1 MSGELKILRSR
12 LAGNFTSALEEMPDL
27 LKADQYRRNLR
38 SLENWEPYLLE
49 ESALPGP
56 RANLELAQVVAD
68 EGNEPLFLDFIS
80 YTPDIAPS
88 NSPAEFLAMCGI
100 IGLGKL
106 IVEGDL
112 HHLKMLQSFASDPR
126 WRIREGVAMALQ
138 RLGEKDMDRLIAEM
152 EIWSQGNLLEM
163 RASAAALAEPS
174 LLKEEKHVAKALQIL
189 DRITDSL
196 HQVERR
202 NNPEFKALQKGLAY
216 CWSVAVV
223 ALPHEGKPMMEKWL
237 LSGDPDIRWIMK
249 ENLKKNRLKR
259 LDPEWVKKW
268 NSRLLNTG

>member
-1 MSGELKILRSR
+1 
-12 LAGNFTSALEEMPDL
+12 
-27 LKADQYRRNLR
+27 
-38 SLENWEPYLLE
+38 
-49 ESALPGP
+49 
-56 RANLELAQVVAD
+56 
-68 EGNEPLFLDFIS
+68 
-80 YTPDIAPS
+80 
-88 NSPAEFLAMCGI
+88 MCGI

-106 IVEGDL
+106 IAEGDL

-152 EIWSQGNLLEM
+152 EIWSQGNLLKM

-223 ALPHEGKPMMEKWL
+223 ALPHEGKPIMEKWL

-249 ENLKKNRLKR
+249 ENLKKNQLKR